1 MHFAFNFSSSTEET
15 QTTKQLKS
23 SKLSNS
29 TYSESST
36 YGKSDANNRIAI
48 NPNVDKPDN
57 REQSAT
63 RLNFV
68 PLLVKD
74 TESTSISSKEGEIS
88 VLFDVIP
95 LRSSEKIKSAAQ
107 TEGILLQTCD
117 VPSVLRRVRP
127 LDPTRLV
134 TLAGDSIQK
143 SDLIPGIYEG
153 GLKTWECSI
162 DLCRYL
168 YELYSTPSV
177 ENHSSDGITLA
188 LGSDG
193 TTLELGCGH
202 GLPGILVSLLGA
214 SRRNKVLFSDYNDY
228 VLKYC
233 TLRNIYLNTPLQF
246 HEDLPSRIAL
256 VSGDWLQLSNL
267 LSPVHGNNSKSTTQ
281 HKDLDKFI
289 SSSSSTDFS
298 RFDLI
303 LAAETTYA
311 ESSARDTATLISRHL
326 KFDTGVALVA
336 TKRYYFG
343 VGGGSDCFRRCA
355 ELIQVERCELDNN
368 QNVSTVYILQVK
380 TVKVIDDGN
389 IREILQIKLEKI
401 SK

>member
-1 MHFAFNFSSSTEET
+1 M
-15 QTTKQLKS
+15 
-23 SKLSNS
+23 
-29 TYSESST
+29 
-36 YGKSDANNRIAI
+36 
-48 NPNVDKPDN
+48 
-57 REQSAT
+57 
-63 RLNFV
+63 
-68 PLLVKD
+68 
-74 TESTSISSKEGEIS
+74 ESTSTTSKEGEIS
-88 VLFDVIP
+88 VPFDVIP
-95 LRSSEKIKSAAQ
+95 LRSSEKLKLAAQ
-107 TEGILLQTCD
+107 TEGILLHTHD
-117 VPSVLRRVRP
+117 VPSMLRRVRL
-127 LDPTRLV
+127 LDSTRLA

-168 YELYSTPSV
+168 YELYSTSL
-177 ENHSSDGITLA
+177 ENHSGDGITSA
-188 LGSDG
+188 LGSHG

-202 GLPGILVSLLGA
+202 GLPGIMVSLLGA

-233 TLRNIYLNTPLQF
+233 TLRNIYLNTPPQF

-267 LSPVHGNNSKSTTQ
+267 LSPGNGNNSKSTSQ
-281 HKDLDKFI
+281 VKDFDKFF
-289 SSSSSTDFS
+289 SSSSSTDFG

-326 KFDTGVALVA
+326 MFDTGMALVA

-355 ELIQVERCELDNN
+355 ELIQVERCELDNSKN
-368 QNVSTVYILQVK
+368 LSTVYTLQVN
-380 TVKVIDDGN
+380 TVEVIDDGN
-389 IREILQIKLEKI
+389 IREILQVKLKKV